1 MMTKMRKKTRM
12 LWYENPPHSSIRL
25 LCPVGCIVTH
35 MRAFVQAVAAAMAA
49 EAKETAWRLL
59 VPWLIGQWDQYGE
72 DWSALL
78 GPQVDGGLRLL
89 ICALLRD
96 GQTALAGTADAAAF
110 NALIL
115 GHGGT
120 IGSVL
125 EDLVCAEGVGG
136 SVAYAGTEQIE
147 LALAAIV
154 ERGGR
159 VNARSVDVAL
169 RSVPEPIQVK
179 LHRAE
184 QISVRVWNLLQDDS
198 LRVYAVEERCVCL
211 PMTFAFVR

>member
-1 MMTKMRKKTRM
+1 MRKKTRM